1 MTGEESSWDMLDQAN
16 ESFMDDHWV
25 CHHGEED
32 AGDFVEKG
40 SACPHCGSKEQPDET
55 IDPGFFW
62 EELADIEKMENKK

>member
-25 CHHGEED
+25 CHHGNED
-32 AGDFVEKG
+32 YGDFVEKG
-40 SACPHCGSKEQPDET
+40 QACSVCGTKEEPDES

-62 EELADIEKMENKK
+62 EELAEIEKMKERK